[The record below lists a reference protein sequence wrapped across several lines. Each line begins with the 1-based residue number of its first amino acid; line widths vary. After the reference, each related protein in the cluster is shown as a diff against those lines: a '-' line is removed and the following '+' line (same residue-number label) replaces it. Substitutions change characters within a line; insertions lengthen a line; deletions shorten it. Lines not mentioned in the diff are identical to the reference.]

1 MPKSLPELVAQI
13 AVLLVIAAVFVG
25 ASAWDAEADA
35 AYARSRSCAAQQT
48 CVGVLP

>member
-13 AVLLVIAAVFVG
+13 AALCAVVAVIFS

-35 AYARSRSCAAQQT
+35 AYARSRSCAVQQT
-48 CVGVLP
+48 CAGRLP